1 MTRIKVYGIGF
12 HFVCSLTFRIRR
24 YNFLVLYLSPHDEQV
39 HFQIFVVAPLLFFLV
54 FVVTLLDRDWRARLT
69 LAISVHDCGASFEI
83 SRSKRY
89 LFLHFSTWLTHIIQK
104 ERLYTSFLLSVVT
117 INQIVSYSE
126 VVITLDF
133 ESSIRRSNRRRRN
146 FCIVLMPSFFD

>member
-39 HFQIFVVAPLLFFLV
+39 HFQIFVVAPLFFL
-54 FVVTLLDRDWRARLT
+54 FWWSLLIDRDWRARLT
-69 LAISVHDCGASFEI
+69 LAISVHDCGAGFEI

-104 ERLYTSFLLSVVT
+104 ERLYTSFLSLVVT

-133 ESSIRRSNRRRRN
+133 ESSIRRSNRRRRT